1 MKIGAVY
8 PQTEACGDP
17 RNVRAFGLAM
27 ESMGLDYVLAFDHVA
42 GASHADRDP
51 PLWGPYTEHDPFH
64 DPMIM
69 FAYLAGM
76 TRRIEF
82 VTGVLILPQR
92 QTVLLAKQA
101 TDLDLLS
108 GERLRLG
115 IGTGW
120 NYVEYEALGQHFE
133 TRGARMDEQVEFLRK
148 LWAEPLLTFEG
159 RFDRITRGNLNVR
172 PSRQIPI
179 WMGGFAEA
187 AYRRAVRV
195 GDGFIFATVAHADL
209 EKAWGRTRELLA
221 AAGRSEA
228 TFGRD
233 YIPLRAAG
241 AGDAADRLRRWR
253 DSGGT
258 HGAISP
264 LDQGFTDIRQ
274 HIDFVGEALAKLRT
288 E

>member
-1 MKIGAVY
+1 MRIGAVY
-8 PQTEACGDP
+8 PQTEAAGDP
-17 RNVRAFGLAM
+17 RNVRAFGVAM
-27 ESMGLDYVLAFDHVA
+27 ESMGLDHVLAFDHVA
-42 GASHADRDP
+42 GANHADRDP
-51 PLWGPYTEHDPFH
+51 PLWGPYTEHHPFH
-64 DPMIM
+64 DPMVM

-76 TRRIEF
+76 TQRIEF

-115 IGTGW
+115 VGTGW
-120 NYVEYEALGQHFE
+120 NYVEYEALGQDFA
-133 TRGARMDEQVEFLRK
+133 TRGARMDEQIDFLRK

-159 RFDRITRGNLNVR
+159 EFDRITRGNINIR

-179 WMGGFAEA
+179 WMGGFAEP
-187 AYRRAVRV
+187 AYRRAVRT

-221 AAGRSEA
+221 EAGRSEA

-233 YIPLRAAG
+233 YIALRSAG
-241 AGDAADRLRRWR
+241 AEDAADRLKRWR

-258 HGAISP
+258 HGTISP
-264 LDQGFTDIRQ
+264 LDQGFADIRR
-274 HIDFVGEALAKLRT
+274 HIDFVGEVLDKLR
-288 E
+288 